1 MLGGW
6 DKDILLTDVLLQV
19 GVGRALLPASLAG
32 ELVQPSFHGVA
43 VVVLQGGGVERALLP
58 FQEIAYTLMQKKYF
72 LK

>member
-43 VVVLQGGGVERALLP
+43 VVVLQGGVERALLP
-58 FQEIAYTLMQKKYF
+58 FQEIAYTVMQNKYF